1 MVPSTLVSILLQ
13 VVAPVILIAGAGVLF
28 GWRTRAQVQ
37 PISRLAFYVLIPA
50 LVFNS
55 LSRLEWRGAGVQQM
69 IVFTLLST
77 AVQGALAGLV
87 GWALRLEPPLRSS
100 FLLVAMF
107 TNCGNFGLPLN
118 LFAFGQ
124 VGMDTALVFFVV
136 SALLVNSVGV
146 YIASRGRAGVRKALL
161 NVLRTPLLWAGLA
174 GFLVN
179 LCGLTLPETVTKAV
193 QLAGQ
198 GAVPVMLLVLGMQ
211 LARVSLNEHK
221 GGIAAALLL
230 KLVLAP
236 LVAVG
241 LAALLGMRGLVR
253 QVGILEASMPSAVTA
268 TILATEFDTVP
279 RFVAGVVF
287 LSTLLSLISLTLLLG
302 WLM

>member
-1 MVPSTLVSILLQ
+1 MVPNMLVSILLQ
-13 VVAPVILIAGAGVLF
+13 VIAPVILIAGAGVLF
-28 GWRTRAQVQ
+28 GWRTRTQVQ
-37 PISRLAFYVLIPA
+37 PISRLAFYVLIPS

-55 LSRLEWRGAGVQQM
+55 LSRLEWWGAGVQQM
-69 IVFTLLST
+69 VAFALLSA
-77 AVQGALAGLV
+77 AVQGALAWLV
-87 GWALRLEPPLRSS
+87 GRALRLESPLQSS

-124 VGMDTALVFFVV
+124 AGMDTALVFFVV
-136 SALLVNSVGV
+136 SSLLVNSVGV
-146 YIASRGRAGVRKALL
+146 YIASRGRAGVRRALL
-161 NVLRTPLLWAGLA
+161 NVLRTPLLWSGLA

-179 LCGLTLPETVTKAV
+179 LCAVTLPETVVRAV

-211 LARVSLNEHK
+211 LARVALNEHK
-221 GGIAAALLL
+221 SAMAAALLL

-241 LAALLGMRGLVR
+241 LATLLGMRGLVR
-253 QVGILEASMPSAVTA
+253 QVGILEASMPTAVTA
-268 TILATEFDTVP
+268 TILATEFDAAP
-279 RFVAGVVF
+279 HFAAGVVF
-287 LSTLLSLISLTLLLG
+287 LSTLLSLVSLTLLLG
-302 WLM
+302 WLT